1 MRYFFI
7 YSAGGGA
14 GDWNGVKRVW
24 NSSMPV
30 MLKSNI
36 LLKFGDVFFNH
47 SPQKASTPL
56 VKPRVWNQVT
66 NMRQWIS
73 SAVND
78 SFVQNTSNILLDSG
92 TSKIV
97 NYIVTLNPNF
107 SETQIINEFLRLVS
121 TQGILQKYVNII
133 RTSNINEA
141 VTFDLPNPFKV
152 RTQSTNTRT
161 NVFSGASS
169 ARLIAESANYCN
181 QIYALLGNSQQKM
194 LTTISGQWTAAEI
207 NRFNSLLNYSPDKI
221 AVGAL
226 TRANSR
232 DFTTA
237 LQTID
242 SIYNFSALS
251 RVHFLGCGGIDNVD
265 LIKAAG
271 FNLDHISVD
280 NSTPY
285 NRAIDGNTQGTSQS
299 GYFDYSNYSM
309 NRISPA
315 SIQNILLLHS
325 QYPNAHFSLD
335 EMTTILNGILN
346 HQNNSPGPS
355 TYDDRAKLVIHNN
368 DVFRKNSL

>member
-30 MLKSNI
+30 ILKSNI

-47 SPQKASTPL
+47 SPKKASTPL
-56 VKPRVWNQVT
+56 IKPRVWNQVT

-78 SFVQNTSNILLDSG
+78 SFVQNNSNILLDSG

-107 SETQIINEFLRLVS
+107 SEIQIINEFLRLVS

-133 RTSNINEA
+133 NNSNINEA

-161 NVFSGASS
+161 NVFSGVSS
-169 ARLIAESANYCN
+169 ARLIAESASYCN

-194 LTTISGQWTAAEI
+194 LTTINGKWTAAEI
-207 NRFNSLLNYSPDKI
+207 NRFNNLLNYTPDKI

-226 TRANSR
+226 TRANSN

-237 LQTID
+237 IQTID
-242 SIYNFSALS
+242 SIYNFSTLS

-271 FNLDHISVD
+271 FNQAYISVD

-285 NRAIDGNTQGTSQS
+285 NRAIDGNTIGTSQS
-299 GYFDYSNYSM
+299 GYFDYTNYSLH
-309 NRISPA
+309 RISPA
-315 SIQNILLLHS
+315 AIQNILLLHS
-325 QYPNAHFSLD
+325 QYTNAHFTLA

-346 HQNNSPGPS
+346 HQNSNSSPS

>member
-1 MRYFFI
+1 
-7 YSAGGGA
+7 
-14 GDWNGVKRVW
+14 
-24 NSSMPV
+24 
-30 MLKSNI
+30 
-36 LLKFGDVFFNH
+36 
-47 SPQKASTPL
+47 
-56 VKPRVWNQVT
+56 
-66 NMRQWIS
+66 
-73 SAVND
+73 
-78 SFVQNTSNILLDSG
+78 
-92 TSKIV
+92 
-97 NYIVTLNPNF
+97 
-107 SETQIINEFLRLVS
+107 
-121 TQGILQKYVNII
+121 
-133 RTSNINEA
+133 
-141 VTFDLPNPFKV
+141 
-152 RTQSTNTRT
+152 
-161 NVFSGASS
+161 
-169 ARLIAESANYCN
+169 
-181 QIYALLGNSQQKM
+181 M
-194 LTTISGQWTAAEI
+194 LTTISGKWTAAEI

-226 TRANSR
+226 TRANSS

-271 FNLDHISVD
+271 FNLAHISVD

-299 GYFDYSNYSM
+299 GYFDYSNYSL

-325 QYPNAHFSLD
+325 QYANAHFTLA

-346 HQNNSPGPS
+346 HQNNNPGPS

-368 DVFRKNSL
+368 DVFRKNSI